1 MKIHKPEV
9 VPEFYMDPTPRVLY
23 VVRLVTGELC
33 NANDAKD
40 AIKMV
45 TEQCAQ
51 YVKFM
56 QMFAKKDG
64 DDE

>member
-1 MKIHKPEV
+1 MKIHKPRII
-9 VPEFYMDPTPRVLY
+9 PEFCVDPTPRVLY
-23 VVRLVTGELC
+23 VVRLVTGERC

-40 AIKMV
+40 ATKMLV
-45 TEQCAQ
+45 EQCAQ

-64 DDE
+64 DG

>member
-1 MKIHKPEV
+1 MKVHKPEV
-9 VPEFYMDPTPRVLY
+9 VPEFYMDPTPRVVY

-33 NANDAKD
+33 NANDEKD
-40 AIKMV
+40 AIKMLGS
-45 TEQCAQ
+45 QCQQ

-56 QMFAKKDG
+56 QMLAKKN